1 MKMEYKRILTERN
14 NPVNMFA
21 SNAIIKIKAE
31 VSHELKDP
39 KWSINEKPRIVS
51 KSNYEIH
58 KIK

>member
-1 MKMEYKRILTERN
+1 MDYKSIFTEQN

-21 SNAIIKIKAE
+21 SNAIIKVKAE
-31 VSHELKDP
+31 VRNELRDP

-51 KSNYEIH
+51 KSNYEIP